1 MTDERRGAVIFGAIL
16 IVVGGALLITN
27 VTGFSFDA
35 AWPLFVIVAGLV
47 LLGASFRVRGEP
59 GLGLA
64 IAGSIVTTVGLI
76 LAVQEATDLYATW
89 AYAWALVAP
98 GSVGVGMSLYGTITG
113 QPDLRSNGLR
123 TAGVGLALF
132 IGFALFF
139 EGVIGLS
146 GDGRP
151 PLEGLLPI
159 GLVVLG
165 AILVVGSVLGR
176 RRPDAS

>member
-1 MTDERRGAVIFGAIL
+1 MTDERRGAVILGAIL
-16 IVVGGALLITN
+16 IVVGGALLVTN

-35 AWPLFVIVAGLV
+35 AWPLFVIVAGL
-47 LLGASFRVRGEP
+47 LLVGAAVRTRGES

-76 LAVQEATDLYATW
+76 LAIQEATGLYATW

-98 GSVGVGMSLYGTITG
+98 GAVGAGMFLYGTITG

-123 TAGVGLALF
+123 TAGTGLALF

-146 GDGRP
+146 SDGRP

-159 GLVVLG
+159 GLVALG
-165 AILVVGSVLGR
+165 AILVVGSLFGR
-176 RRPDAS
+176 RTA